1 MKEEQ
6 TFFRAFLAL
15 SMYMFV
21 SSASASNND
30 SSKPLTR
37 LRNDSKSVK
46 RNIFILEHEYDPFLG
61 LAGLYDGERRVVYAP
76 MSMMLDESSTLP
88 SSQPTYSFEPTLS
101 PSLKTTLSP
110 TIDDPNFGKVEGKR
124 RISSASVGVE
134 LTMSAVMILVV
145 SMLVA

>member
-6 TFFRAFLAL
+6 TFLRAFLAL

-46 RNIFILEHEYDPFLG
+46 RSIFILEQEYDPFIG
-61 LAGLYDGERRVVYAP
+61 LADQYYDEKRIVYEP
-76 MSMMLDESSTLP
+76 MSMILDGSTSS
-88 SSQPTYSFEPTLS
+88 SSQPTYSSKPTLS

>member
-1 MKEEQ
+1 MKEEP
-6 TFFRAFLAL
+6 FFRAFFAL
-15 SMYMFV
+15 SMYMYV

-46 RNIFILEHEYDPFLG
+46 RSIFILEQEYDPFIG
-61 LAGLYDGERRVVYAP
+61 LAGQYYDEKRIVYEP
-76 MSMMLDESSTLP
+76 MSMILDEYTSS
-88 SSQPTYSFEPTLS
+88 SSQPTYSSKPTLS